1 MAIPEAV
8 VQDHLVA
15 NGYMVERS
23 ALERAGES
31 FADALEMID
40 EIRRPHQQVAAAAT
54 AMNACLGVCAAGGV
68 TAVGDAL
75 IAMLDRAGR
84 EMMNDVARVRATI
97 RFYEEAE
104 DISSSA
110 VRSVESRLR

>member
-8 VQDHLVA
+8 GQDHVVA
-15 NGYMVERS
+15 NGYLVERS

-31 FADALEMID
+31 FADALEMIE
-40 EIRRPHQQVAAAAT
+40 EIRRPHQQLAAAAA
-54 AMNACLGVCAAGGV
+54 AMNACLGVCTTGGIS
-68 TAVGDAL
+68 AVGDAL

-84 EMMNDVARVRATI
+84 EMINDVGRVRATI

-104 DISSSA
+104 DAASSA
-110 VRSVESRLR
+110 VRNVESRLR